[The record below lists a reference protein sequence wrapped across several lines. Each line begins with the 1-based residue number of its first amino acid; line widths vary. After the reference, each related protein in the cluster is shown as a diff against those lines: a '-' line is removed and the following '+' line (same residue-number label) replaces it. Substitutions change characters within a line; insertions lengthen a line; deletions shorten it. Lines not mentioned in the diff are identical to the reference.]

1 MKLAFVSVAVLF
13 LVLILAF
20 ASTVYMQSAS
30 AAVAVPAQLNEPF
43 KLKIGQQATINSE
56 KISISFL
63 NVTEDSRCPSD
74 VVCIWQGQASI
85 RISTEINGT
94 NAGQFVLTVG
104 GNEKSAVLG
113 GGKYSIK
120 MTGLEPYPVSTNHAE
135 LKDYIAILVVSKAAA
150 NSAGVYVRAA
160 AVGSSSGQERGN
172 IAAISGWSLNSG
184 KGTLVILS
192 RESATAANSKMTIA
206 RFMPIEAHC
215 NNQGTKQCIDGHIVD
230 SRGIEGD
237 TLHLEVSD
245 KMLYLT
251 VGGSNYTLDI
261 RQLKI
266 RPQPSTITLSE
277 GQRDGPLLV
286 QEIGADYVKGLNYA
300 EYPIARLDGVPITLH
315 IGDTASNGCTVT
327 LTLLKT
333 EQHNWALFSK
343 KVDYSRPCP
352 L

>member
-1 MKLAFVSVAVLF
+1 MKLAFVSAVVLL
-13 LVLILAF
+13 LVLTFAF
-20 ASTVYMQSAS
+20 SATVHIQGAS
-30 AAVAVPAQLNEPF
+30 AAVAVPAQLDKPF

-56 KISISFL
+56 KITISFL

-74 VVCIWQGQASI
+74 VVCVWQGQASI
-85 RISTEINGT
+85 RISAEINGT
-94 NAGQFVLTVG
+94 SAGQFVLTIG

-113 GGKYSIK
+113 GGKYSVK
-120 MTGLEPYPVSTNHAE
+120 MTGLEPYPVSSNHTE
-135 LKDYIAILVVSKAAA
+135 LKDYMANLVVSRAAA
-150 NSAGVYVRAA
+150 NSASVYVRAA
-160 AVGSSSGQERGN
+160 VSSSSSVQDGGN
-172 IAAISGWSLNSG
+172 IAAISGWSIISG

-192 RESATAANSKMTIA
+192 REPATAANSKMTIA
-206 RFMPIEAHC
+206 RFTPTEAHC

-251 VGGSNYTLDI
+251 AGGSNYTLDI

-266 RPQPSTITLSE
+266 RSQPSTVTLSE

-286 QEIGADYVKGLNYA
+286 QEIGAGYVKGLNYV
-300 EYPIARLDGVPITLH
+300 EYPIARLDGIPVTLH
-315 IGDTASNGCTVT
+315 IGDTASNGCTVM

-343 KVDYSRPCP
+343 KEDYSKPCP

>member
-1 MKLAFVSVAVLF
+1 
-13 LVLILAF
+13 
-20 ASTVYMQSAS
+20 MQSAN
-30 AAVAVPAQLNEPF
+30 AAASVPGQLNEPL

-56 KISISFL
+56 NISISFL

-74 VVCIWQGQASI
+74 VVCVWQGQASI
-85 RISTEINGT
+85 RISSEVNGT
-94 NAGQFVLTVG
+94 SAGQFVLTIG
-104 GNEKSAVLG
+104 GNEKSAMLG

-120 MTGLEPYPVSTNHAE
+120 MTSLEPYPVSTNHTE
-135 LKDYIAILVVSKAAA
+135 PKNYIATLVVSKAVA
-150 NSAGVYVRAA
+150 NSASVYVRAA
-160 AVGSSSGQERGN
+160 VSSGSSGQDGGN
-172 IAAISGWSLNSG
+172 IAAVSGWSLNSG

-192 RESATAANSKMTIA
+192 KESANAATSKMTIA
-206 RFMPIEAHC
+206 RFTPTEAHC

-230 SRGIEGD
+230 SRGVTGD
-237 TLHLEVSD
+237 TLHMEASD
-245 KMLYLT
+245 KVLYLT
-251 VGGSNYTLDI
+251 AGGSNYTLDI

-266 RPQPSTITLSE
+266 RPQPNTVTLSE

-286 QEIGADYVKGLNYA
+286 QEIGAGYVKGLNFV
-300 EYPIARLDGVPITLH
+300 EYPLARLDGTPITLH
-315 IGDTASNGCTVT
+315 IGDTASNGCTIM